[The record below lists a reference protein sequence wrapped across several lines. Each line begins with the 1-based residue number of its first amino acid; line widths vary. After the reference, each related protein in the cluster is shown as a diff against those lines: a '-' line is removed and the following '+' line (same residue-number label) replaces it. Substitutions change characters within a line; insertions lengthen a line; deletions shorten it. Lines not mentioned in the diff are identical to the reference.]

1 MPTDSGAG
9 RGGAEGPERSHLLE
23 DIKAAAAT
31 DPGGAYRQAGYAGG
45 LKRVGPHLVGLCL
58 FHDDTTPSFK
68 ITVGGDAEH
77 VGAWYCHGACKA
89 GGSIVDFYLRLQGAS
104 RLTRALVLGLGEKL
118 GLEVAEGG
126 AGGGKPEATY
136 AYQDAEGNLVFQV
149 CRFPGKDF
157 RQRRPDGEGGWIWNV
172 QGVERVLY
180 ELPLLL
186 AKPDALVLV
195 CEGEKDCDRIN
206 DPGSDPW
213 GAENVVATTSSG
225 GAGKWK
231 PEHSAPLAGREVAIL
246 PDNDEAGREHGEKV
260 AAAIAGTAGSVR
272 VVALPDLPDSGDVSH
287 YLAAGHS
294 LADLLSVVAETP
306 AWKPSEGPSAKPE
319 TGQKPKRSQA
329 DRLVELVEA
338 STVELFH
345 DQFAEPH
352 ARGQVAG
359 HREIWRLGSKVKRC
373 QRWLGSAMWEAE
385 RKVPG
390 PQAITG
396 ALNVLEAKAGAG
408 PGIELH
414 NRVAAHEGAIYYDM
428 SDEKWRAV
436 RVTAE
441 GWEVVEDP
449 PPLFRRYVHQ
459 LAQVDPDP
467 TGDLTDLLGF
477 VNLRDGADQLL
488 LLVYVVSCLVPDYP
502 HAIPVVVGPQG
513 SAKTTLL
520 RMVRKIIDPSV
531 VEVMTFPYEKVELI
545 QMLAHQWAPYFD
557 NVSRLPLWLSDA
569 LCSASTGLGF
579 PKRQLWT
586 DEEDIIFRIKHCVGL
601 TGINAA
607 PTQSDLLDRCLFFK
621 LPAIPEGE
629 RRTEKELWA
638 DFERGRAALVGGAL
652 NALSKAIA
660 VLPSVTAPRVP
671 RMADFARWGCAIA
684 QGLGSSE
691 AEFMAAYDAD
701 ISKRHSEAVSASPVG
716 ELVVALVEERAV
728 WQGTPSELLHTLSDL
743 AMDHQV
749 STKEKS
755 WPKVAHVLTR
765 RLNEIAPN
773 LEAMGIRVTVTHER
787 WRRVVRLEKGEEA

>member
-1 MPTDSGAG
+1 MPTNSGAG
-9 RGGAEGPERSHLLE
+9 GGGGEGPQRSHLLE
-23 DIKAAAAT
+23 DIKAAAAA
-31 DPGGAYRQAGYAGG
+31 DPESAYRRGGYTGA
-45 LKRVGPHLVGLCL
+45 LKKVGPHLVGLCP

-68 ITVGGDAEH
+68 VTVGGDGEH
-77 VGAWYCHGACKA
+77 VGTWYCHGACKE
-89 GGSIVDFYLRLQGAS
+89 GGSVVDFYLRAQGAPK
-104 RLTRALVLGLGEKL
+104 LTRALVLELGELL
-118 GLEVAEGG
+118 GLAVGEDG
-126 AGGGKPEATY
+126 AGGGEPEATY
-136 AYQDAEGNLVFQV
+136 DYHDAEGKVVFQV

-172 QGVERVLY
+172 QGVKRVLY
-180 ELPLLL
+180 RLPLLL
-186 AKPDALVLV
+186 GKPDALVLV
-195 CEGEKDCDRIN
+195 CEGEKDADRVN
-206 DPGSDPW
+206 DPGADPW
-213 GAENVVATTSSG
+213 GAEDVVGTTCSG
-225 GAGKWK
+225 GAGKWR
-231 PEHSAPLAGREVAIL
+231 PEHTAPLAGRDVAIP
-246 PDNDEAGREHGEKV
+246 PDNDEAGRKHGEGV
-260 AAAIAGTAGSVR
+260 AAAIAGTARFVK
-272 VVALPDLPDSGDVSH
+272 VVSLPDLPEGGDVSD

-306 AWKPSEGPSAKPE
+306 AWKPSEQPSAE
-319 TGQKPKRSQA
+319 REAGEKPKRSQA

-345 DQFAEPH
+345 DQFAEPY
-352 ARGQVAG
+352 ARGEVGG

-414 NRVAAHEGAIYYDM
+414 NRVAADEGAIYYDM

-436 RVTAE
+436 KVTPE
-441 GWEVVEDP
+441 GWSVVEDP
-449 PPLFRRYVHQ
+449 PPLFRRYMHQ
-459 LAQVDPDP
+459 EPQVEPDP
-467 TGDLTDLLGF
+467 AGDLTDLLGF

-488 LLVYVVSCLVPDYP
+488 LLVYVVSCMVPDYP
-502 HAIPVVVGPQG
+502 HAIPVVIGPQG
-513 SAKTTLL
+513 SAKTSLL

-531 VEVMTFPYEKVELI
+531 VEVMSFPYEKVELM

-557 NVSRLPLWLSDA
+557 NVSRLPTWLSDA

-601 TGINAA
+601 TGVNAA
-607 PTQSDLLDRCLFFK
+607 PTQSDLLDRCLLFK
-621 LPAIPEGE
+621 LPSIAEGE

-638 DFERGRAALVGGAL
+638 DFERARAGLVGGAL
-652 NALSKAIA
+652 NALSRAMEL
-660 VLPSVTAPRVP
+660 LPSVGAPRAP

-684 QGLGSSE
+684 RGLGSSE
-691 AEFMAAYDAD
+691 EAFITAYGAD
-701 ISKRHSEAVSASPVG
+701 ISKRHEEAVSASPVG
-716 ELVVALVEERAV
+716 ELVVALVEERRI
-728 WQGTPSELLHTLSDL
+728 WEGTPSELLHALSSL
-743 AMDHQV
+743 AMVHQV

-787 WRRVVRLEKGEEA
+787 MKRIVRLERGEEA